1 LKHAEFN
8 EAFMGAGDP
17 LVTSRIVGFGSG
29 NRIAE
34 TSRVG
39 RKAARSAKVAT
50 AVPKGLSRGCVSVKG
65 IGDRT
70 FEVRVKGTLHILG
83 YIRMANGNKGKAYSY
98 KLIGEQRAHSGFAS
112 QKAAITRMLEKC

>member
-1 LKHAEFN
+1 
-8 EAFMGAGDP
+8 MGAGDP
-17 LVTSRIVGFGSG
+17 LVTSDTVGFGAG
-29 NRIAE
+29 NRTPE

-39 RKAARSAKVAT
+39 RKAARSPKVT
-50 AVPKGLSRGCVSVKG
+50 TETRKGLSRACVSVKS

-83 YIRMANGNKGKAYSY
+83 YIRMANGNKGRVYSY
-98 KLIGEQRAHSGFAS
+98 KLISERRAHAGFPT